1 MTTEEPQYE
10 VTEVKA
16 IRGTEAKTITNKQQ
30 DGWELVTQQQGR
42 LRTTLT
48 FRRPKPKTPWRL
60 WAALGGA
67 GVVIAGVLTVV
78 ALQEDGSDASTTEAV
93 ATPDTEQPTPEPAPE
108 PEAEP
113 AVPETT
119 EILTI
124 DNNEDLARI
133 LQETDYCSQPVADF
147 AAEYSGRTIAFNS
160 HIAAM
165 NNHGDYDTRY
175 DILISSGDFGETT
188 GSGPAFQFRDVNIV
202 SDLDLTGPNIPDTLG
217 VQDALRVTA
226 VVEEFDENTCLLQ
239 LDPVTTESRLQQ
251 HHVNDRL

>member
-1 MTTEEPQYE
+1 MTDEKTRYE
-10 VTEVKA
+10 ITEVKA
-16 IRGTEAKTITNKQQ
+16 IRGTETKTITSKQQ

-67 GVVIAGVLTVV
+67 GVVIAGVLTVM
-78 ALQEDGSDASTTEAV
+78 ALQEDGSDAPTTEAV

-113 AVPETT
+113 AIPETT
-119 EILTI
+119 EIITI

-147 AAEYSGRTIAFNS
+147 AAEYSGRTIAFNA

-175 DILISSGDFGETT
+175 DILLGSGDFSEAT
-188 GSGPAFQFRDVNIV
+188 GGGPAFQFRDVNIV
-202 SDLDLTGPNIPDTLG
+202 SDLQLAGPNIPDTLG
-217 VQDALRVTA
+217 VQDTLRVTA
-226 VVEEFDENTCLLQ
+226 VVEEFEENTCLLQ
-239 LDPVTTESRLQQ
+239 LDPVTTEIR
-251 HHVNDRL
+251 